1 MMSMAQTMT
10 PGTYRTN
17 TEILT
22 RRGGG
27 FWGLVLFLLGLVW
40 LLQTIGVIDLGEN
53 AINVVIPFLLI
64 VAGMYLLV
72 GKVMR

>member
-1 MMSMAQTMT
+1 MSMAQTMT

-22 RRGGG
+22 RRGGV
-27 FWGLVLFLLGLVW
+27 FWGLVLSLLGLVW
-40 LLQTIGVIDLGEN
+40 LLQTIQVINLGQD

-64 VAGMYLLV
+64 VAGMYLLI